1 MVVPFSCRSVTEY
14 SCKQLASQMRV
25 WFFFKWEVR
34 FFSDTDLKKKTI
46 QKPLGLCELLLSME
60 LLKFFHKDF
69 KS

>member
-34 FFSDTDLKKKTI
+34 FFFSDTDLKKKTI
-46 QKPLGLCELLLSME
+46 QKPLGLCESLLSME
-60 LLKFFHKDF
+60 L
-69 KS
+69 